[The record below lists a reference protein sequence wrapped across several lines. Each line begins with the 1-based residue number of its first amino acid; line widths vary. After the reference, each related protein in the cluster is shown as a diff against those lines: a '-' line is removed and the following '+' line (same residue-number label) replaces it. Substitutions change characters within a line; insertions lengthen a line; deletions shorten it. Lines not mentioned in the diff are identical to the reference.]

1 MYIPIRHSPP
11 SSIVTMFRGQLNHT
25 GCPEVQ
31 RNLSLAWVDRSGDYR
46 YRVKQKQSSQVL
58 GLAGYNVATTWWS
71 FGVDSRTFEG
81 DSRNL
86 AEQFFTQLCTQQC
99 IMKLPE
105 GTSSSVQRKAA
116 VAPVL
121 KRIMFRTNIRRNSSD
136 EYSAETDVSK
146 IGRIRLF
153 GFRRIFG
160 ILPNI

>member
-116 VAPVL
+116 VAVAQLPTKVMQEWQREERRKPSQGQAL
-121 KRIMFRTNIRRNSSD
+121 TSGGKRQL
-136 EYSAETDVSK
+136 A
-146 IGRIRLF
+146 
-153 GFRRIFG
+153 
-160 ILPNI
+160 